1 MAGEI
6 AKFFASLGFKAD
18 YKELDKFEKRL
29 KSLRGADVR
38 AQAQAGKESVKQTA
52 KDNQKKLG
60 LHSEL
65 MRRYRKQ
72 EATSLRQLAL
82 DRKRLS
88 RQSAAGAFTAQERL
102 ELYKRMGQAE
112 ATLKQ
117 KELDRV
123 QARGQME
130 ARAYQEN
137 ARRERLAREARRAE
151 DARRRR
157 EIQARG
163 RLEALAYEE
172 EERRNRRR
180 KRRIKRQAGM
190 GLGAAAAMGFGGAM
204 SVQSYQQSLGMER
217 GLTAGT
223 GSKEL
228 GQKEMEWL
236 VQTANKLGVFV
247 GDIGTGYAQIVASTR
262 GTSVEGQGAR
272 DVFESILSQARVL
285 NLSQNDTQGSM
296 RAVSQIFSKNQI
308 MAEEA
313 RSQLG

>member
-38 AQAQAGKESVKQTA
+38 AQAQAGKESVKQQRRTN
-52 KDNQKKLG
+52 KQKLD
-60 LHSEL
+60 LHGEL
-65 MRRYRKQ
+65 LKRYRKK
-72 EATSLRQLAL
+72 EATSLKQLAL

-117 KELDRV
+117 KELDRI
-123 QARGQME
+123 QSRGQME

-163 RLEALAYEE
+163 RLEAQAYEE
-172 EERRNRRR
+172 DERRNRRR
-180 KRRIKRQAGM
+180 RRRIKRQAGM

-204 SVQSYQQSLGMER
+204 SVRSYQQSLGMER
-217 GLTAGT
+217 GLTAAT
-223 GSKEL
+223 GSQEL
-228 GQKEMEWL
+228 GQQEMDRL
-236 VQTANKLGVFV
+236 VGLAGKYGINVADAGQS
-247 GDIGTGYAQIVASTR
+247 YASMLASSR
-262 GTSVEGQGAR
+262 GTKLEGGGAT
-272 DVFESILSQARVL
+272 DAFEAVMAQSRVM
-285 NLSQNDTQGSM
+285 NLSTADTQGVF
-296 RAVSQIFSKNQI
+296 RAVNQI
-308 MAEEA
+308 VNKGSVMAI
-313 RSQLG
+313 SLVM